1 MTGRFEAHAERAQI
15 TKDIDNE
22 YEAAPLTRCR
32 GPEQR
37 QAGGK
42 NKREEKARRKSSK
55 RKARERTTGFDRAPQ
70 ESQKNTV
77 HGGSMNDQLTRERN
91 RRQCDARRSPL
102 PRQWL
107 AAALHQLAG
116 GLRTYADVVAAA
128 RLYFHS
134 FRYADFVSP
143 SVAPVRVHAR
153 TTTTTG

>member
-1 MTGRFEAHAERAQI
+1 MPKTR
-15 TKDIDNE
+15 T
-22 YEAAPLTRCR
+22 AASR
-32 GPEQR
+32 
-37 QAGGK
+37 
-42 NKREEKARRKSSK
+42 REEQARRKSSK
-55 RKARERTTGFDRAPQ
+55 RKAGERTTGFDRTPQ

-91 RRQCDARRSPL
+91 RQCDAHRSPM

-134 FRYADFVSP
+134 
-143 SVAPVRVHAR
+143 
-153 TTTTTG
+153 